1 MLNERNLKDLLYQEF
16 ARIGK
21 SLSSPKRL
29 EILDLLSQGPKS
41 VEALSKATTMSVA
54 NVSQHLQ
61 TLYNSRMVKFQKEGN
76 YVIYE
81 LADEAISDFINSLHT
96 LSEKQFVEV
105 QQIKQ
110 EFLNANLGMDGLS
123 LSALKDRME
132 KGEVLLLDVRPKEE
146 YENAHIRGAVSMPI
160 EELREKISSLPT
172 NCDVVAYCRGPYCLI
187 SVEAVELL
195 QTKGINAFRLENSVQ
210 DWYQFEEHFN

>member
-1 MLNERNLKDLLYQEF
+1 MYQEF

-29 EILDLLSQGPKS
+29 EILDILSHGPKS
-41 VEALSKATTMSVA
+41 VEALSKATNMSVA

-61 TLYNSRMVKFQKEGN
+61 TLANSRLVKFQKKGN

-81 LADEAISDFINSLHT
+81 LADAAISDFLTSLHT
-96 LSEKQFVEV
+96 LGEKQFVQV

-110 EFLNANLGMDGLS
+110 EFLNVNLGTDGVS
-123 LSALKDRME
+123 LSELKERMD
-132 KGEVLLLDVRPKEE
+132 KGEAILLDVRPLEE
-146 YENAHIRGAVSMPI
+146 YEEAHIPGAVSMPI
-160 EELREKISSLPT
+160 EELSEKLSTLPT
-172 NCDVVAYCRGPYCLI
+172 NCDVIAYCRGCYCLM

-195 QTKGINAFRLENSVQ
+195 RSKGFNAFRLEEDVH
-210 DWYQFEEHFN
+210 DWKLQNDK

>member
-1 MLNERNLKDLLYQEF
+1 MFNERNLKDLLYQEF

-29 EILDLLSQGPKS
+29 EILDILSQGPKS

-61 TLYNSRMVKFQKEGN
+61 TLANSRLVRFQKKGN

-81 LADEAISDFINSLHT
+81 LADAAISDFLASLHT

-110 EFLNANLGMDGLS
+110 EFLNANLGMDGVS
-123 LSALKDRME
+123 LSELKDRME

-146 YENAHIRGAVSMPI
+146 YEKDHIPGAVSVPI
-160 EELREKISSLPT
+160 EELREKIASLPT
-172 NCDVVAYCRGPYCLI
+172 NCDIVAYCRGPYCLM
-187 SVEAVELL
+187 SAEAVELL
-195 QTKGINAFRLENSVQ
+195 QSNGINAYRLENSVQ
-210 DWYQFEEHFN
+210 DWNQFQDHLN

>member
-1 MLNERNLKDLLYQEF
+1 MFDDRNLKDLLYQEF

-29 EILDLLSQGPKS
+29 EILDILSHGPKS
-41 VEALSKATTMSVA
+41 VEALSKATNMSVA

-61 TLYNSRMVKFQKEGN
+61 TLANSRLVKFQKKGN

-81 LADEAISDFINSLHT
+81 LADAAISDFLTSLHR
-96 LSEKQFVEV
+96 LSEKQFVQV

-110 EFLNANLGMDGLS
+110 EFLNVNLGTDGVS
-123 LSALKDRME
+123 LSELKDRMD
-132 KGEVLLLDVRPKEE
+132 KGEAILLDVRPLEE
-146 YENAHIRGAVSMPI
+146 YEEAHIPGAVSMPI
-160 EELREKISSLPT
+160 EELSEKLSTLPT
-172 NCDVVAYCRGPYCLI
+172 NCDVIAYCRGCYCLM

-195 QTKGINAFRLENSVQ
+195 RSKGFNAFRLEEGVH
-210 DWYQFEEHFN
+210 DWKLQNDK